1 MLYLPLKMDFV
12 FKFVFT
18 NDLGALASLISSIL
32 FPKGDKRVEVI
43 EIISSEIVPIFKNG
57 KRTFLDLK
65 LLCKILP
72 SEEDNLIQIELQ
84 IAEQTGYI
92 QRSLYY
98 ASGLIQHQLRV
109 GESYFELTPII
120 QINILD
126 FSLLEGENIVS
137 RFLLKELD
145 SNMVLTEDFQ
155 MIYVELSKF
164 QKTEIED
171 LQTEAEIWFYLLK
184 NIQNLTEE
192 SRMEI
197 LKKKPDLK
205 NAFGVLE
212 MYSSD
217 PDKQREF
224 EERLRADEN
233 YAYELAVKFEKGLEK
248 GIEQGLEKGIE
259 KGLEKGK
266 FENSLET
273 ARKMKERK
281 FSIDEIIEITSLSE
295 NDLRKN
301 GIL

>member
-1 MLYLPLKMDFV
+1 MDFV

-32 FPKGDKRVEVI
+32 FPKADKRVEVI
-43 EIISSEIVPIFKNG
+43 EIVSSE
-57 KRTFLDLK
+57 
-65 LLCKILP
+65 
-72 SEEDNLIQIELQ
+72 
-84 IAEQTGYI
+84 
-92 QRSLYY
+92 
-98 ASGLIQHQLRV
+98 
-109 GESYFELTPII
+109 II

-126 FSLLEGENIVS
+126 FSLLLGENIVS
-137 RFLLKELD
+137 RYLLKELD
-145 SNMVLTEDFQ
+145 SNTILTEDFQ

-184 NIQNLTEE
+184 NIQTLTEE
-192 SRMEI
+192 SCMEI

-217 PDKQREF
+217 PEKQREF

-233 YAYELAVKFEKGLEK
+233 YAYELAVKYEKGLE
-248 GIEQGLEKGIE
+248 E
-259 KGLEKGK
+259 GK
-266 FENSLET
+266 LET
-273 ARKMKERK
+273 ARKMREMGDSLEKISIVTGLTELQLKE
-281 FSIDEIIEITSLSE
+281 
-295 NDLRKN
+295 N

>member
-1 MLYLPLKMDFV
+1 MQFLPLKMDFV

-32 FPKGDKRVEVI
+32 FPNGDKKLEVI
-43 EIISSEIVPIFKNG
+43 EIISSEIIPIFKNG

-72 SEEDNLIQIELQ
+72 SEDENYIQVELQ
-84 IAEQTGYI
+84 IAEQSGYI

-98 ASGLIQHQLRV
+98 ASGLIQHQLKV
-109 GESYFELTPII
+109 GESYFQLTPII

-126 FSLLEGENIVS
+126 FSLLPGESIVS
-137 RFLLKELD
+137 RFLLKEKD
-145 SNMVLTEDFQ
+145 SNTILTEDFQ

-171 LQTEAEIWFYLLK
+171 LLTEAEIWFYLLK
-184 NIQNLTEE
+184 NIQDLTEQ

-217 PDKQREF
+217 PEKQREF

-233 YAYELAVKFEKGLEK
+233 YAYELAVRY
-248 GIEQGLEKGIE
+248 EKGIE
-259 KGLEKGK
+259 KGEFRK
-266 FENSLET
+266 SLET
-273 ARKMKERK
+273 ARKMKDK
-281 FSIDEIIEITSLSE
+281 GFSIDDIIEITGLTKEELS
-295 NDLRKN
+295 KN
-301 GIL
+301 KILQ

>member
-1 MLYLPLKMDFV
+1 MQFLPLKMDFV

-32 FPKGDKRVEVI
+32 FPNEDKRLEVI
-43 EIISSEIVPIFKNG
+43 EIISSEIIPIFKKG

-72 SEEDNLIQIELQ
+72 GEDENYIQVELQ
-84 IAEQTGYI
+84 IAEQSGYI

-98 ASGLIQHQLRV
+98 ASGLIQHQLKA
-109 GESYFELTPII
+109 GESYFQLTPII

-126 FSLLEGENIVS
+126 FSLLPGESIVS

-145 SNMVLTEDFQ
+145 SNTILTEDFQ
-155 MIYVELSKF
+155 MIYVELPKF

-171 LQTEAEIWFYLLK
+171 LQTEAEIWFFLLK
-184 NIQNLTEE
+184 NIQNLTEQ

-217 PDKQREF
+217 PEKQREF

-233 YAYELAVKFEKGLEK
+233 YAFELAVKFEKG
-248 GIEQGLEKGIE
+248 IE
-259 KGLEKGK
+259 KGLDLGK
-266 FENSLET
+266 FEKSLET
-273 ARKMKERK
+273 ARKMKDK
-281 FSIDEIIEITSLSE
+281 GFSIDDIIEITGLTKEELSQ
-295 NDLRKN
+295 NRML
-301 GIL
+301 

>member
-1 MLYLPLKMDFV
+1 MQFLPLKMDFV

-18 NDLGALASLISSIL
+18 NDIGALASLISSIL
-32 FPKGDKRVEVI
+32 FPNGDKKLEVI
-43 EIISSEIVPIFKNG
+43 EIISSEIIPIFKNG

-72 SEEDNLIQIELQ
+72 SEDENYIQVELQ
-84 IAEQTGYI
+84 IAEQSGYI

-98 ASGLIQHQLRV
+98 ASGLIQHQLKA
-109 GESYFELTPII
+109 GESYFQLTPII

-126 FSLLEGENIVS
+126 FSLLPGESIVS
-137 RFLLKELD
+137 RFLLKEKD
-145 SNMVLTEDFQ
+145 SNTILTEDFQ
-155 MIYVELSKF
+155 MIYVELPKF
-164 QKTEIED
+164 QKTKIED
-171 LQTEAEIWFYLLK
+171 LQTEAEIWFYLLN

-217 PDKQREF
+217 PEKQREF

-233 YAYELAVKFEKGLEK
+233 YAYELAVRY
-248 GIEQGLEKGIE
+248 
-259 KGLEKGK
+259 EKGK
-266 FENSLET
+266 LEKSLET
-273 ARKMKERK
+273 ARKMLEEGD
-281 FSIDEIIEITSLSE
+281 SIEKILRISGLSE
-295 NDLRKN
+295 DDLRKN
-301 GIL
+301 GILQ

>member
-1 MLYLPLKMDFV
+1 MLFLPLKMDFV

-32 FPKGDKRVEVI
+32 FPKGEKRVEVI

-57 KRTFLDLK
+57 KRSFLDLK

-98 ASGLIQHQLRV
+98 ASGLIQHQLKV
-109 GESYFELTPII
+109 GESYFQLTPII

-126 FSLLEGENIVS
+126 FSLLPGENIVS
-137 RFLLKELD
+137 RYLLKELD
-145 SNMVLTEDFQ
+145 SNAILTEDFQ
-155 MIYVELSKF
+155 MIYVELPKF
-164 QKTEIED
+164 HITEIKD
-171 LQTEAEIWFYLLK
+171 LQTEADIWFYLLK

-217 PDKQREF
+217 PEKQREF

-233 YAYELAVKFEKGLEK
+233 YAYELAVRY
-248 GIEQGLEKGIE
+248 E

-266 FENSLET
+266 LET
-273 ARKMKERK
+273 ARKMREEGFTMDQILRITGLY
-281 FSIDEIIEITSLSE
+281 ID
-295 NDLRKN
+295 DLRKN

>member
-1 MLYLPLKMDFV
+1 MLFLPLKMDFV

-32 FPKGDKRVEVI
+32 FPKGEKRVQVI

-72 SEEDNLIQIELQ
+72 NEEGNFIQIELQ

-98 ASGLIQHQLRV
+98 ASGLIQHQLKV
-109 GESYFELTPII
+109 GESYFQLTPII
-120 QINILD
+120 QINNLD
-126 FSLLEGENIVS
+126 FSLLPGENIVS
-137 RFLLKELD
+137 RYLLKELD
-145 SNMVLTEDFQ
+145 SNAILTEDFQ
-155 MIYVELSKF
+155 MIYVELPKF
-164 QKTEIED
+164 HITEIKD
-171 LQTEAEIWFYLLK
+171 LQTEADIWFYLLK

-217 PDKQREF
+217 PEKQREF
-224 EERLRADEN
+224 EERIRADEN
-233 YAYELAVKFEKGLEK
+233 YAYELAVRYEKGLER
-248 GIEQGLEKGIE
+248 
-259 KGLEKGK
+259 GK
-266 FENSLET
+266 LET
-273 ARKMKERK
+273 ARKMREEGFTMDQILR
-281 FSIDEIIEITSLSE
+281 ITGLYVD
-295 NDLRKN
+295 DLRKN

>member
-1 MLYLPLKMDFV
+1 MLFLPLKMDFV

-18 NDLGALASLISSIL
+18 NEIGALASLISSIL
-32 FPKGDKRVEVI
+32 FPKEDKRIEVI
-43 EIISSEIVPIFKNG
+43 EIISSEIIPIFKNG

-65 LLCKILP
+65 LLCKILS
-72 SEEDNLIQIELQ
+72 SEEDNLIQVELQ

-98 ASGLIQHQLRV
+98 ASGLIQHQLKV
-109 GESYFELTPII
+109 GESYFQLTPII

-126 FSLLEGENIVS
+126 FSLLPGENIVS
-137 RFLLKELD
+137 RFLLKEKD
-145 SNMVLTEDFQ
+145 SNIILTEDFQ
-155 MIYVELSKF
+155 MIYVELPKF

-171 LQTEAEIWFYLLK
+171 LQTEADIWFYLLK
-184 NIQNLTEE
+184 NIKTLTEQ

-205 NAFGVLE
+205 NAFGILE

-217 PDKQREF
+217 PEKQREF

-233 YAYELAVKFEKGLEK
+233 YAYELAVKY
-248 GIEQGLEKGIE
+248 EKGIE
-259 KGLEKGK
+259 KGK
-266 FENSLET
+266 LET
-273 ARKMKERK
+273 ARKMRELGDSLEKI
-281 FSIDEIIEITSLSE
+281 SIVTGLSE
-295 NDLRKN
+295 LQLKEN

>member
-1 MLYLPLKMDFV
+1 MLFLPLKMDFV

-18 NDLGALASLISSIL
+18 NEIGALASLISSIL
-32 FPKGDKRVEVI
+32 FPKEDKRIEVI
-43 EIISSEIVPIFKNG
+43 EIISSEIIPIFKNG

-65 LLCKILP
+65 LLCKILS
-72 SEEDNLIQIELQ
+72 SEEDNLIQVELQ

-98 ASGLIQHQLRV
+98 ASGLIQHQLKV
-109 GESYFELTPII
+109 GESYFQLTPII

-126 FSLLEGENIVS
+126 FSLLPGENIVS
-137 RFLLKELD
+137 RFLLKEKD
-145 SNMVLTEDFQ
+145 SNTILTEDFQ
-155 MIYVELSKF
+155 MIYVELPKF

-171 LQTEAEIWFYLLK
+171 LQTEADIWFYLLK
-184 NIQNLTEE
+184 NIKTLTEQ

-205 NAFGVLE
+205 NAFGILE

-217 PDKQREF
+217 PEKQREF

-233 YAYELAVKFEKGLEK
+233 YAYELAVKY
-248 GIEQGLEKGIE
+248 EKGIE
-259 KGLEKGK
+259 KGK
-266 FENSLET
+266 LET
-273 ARKMKERK
+273 ARKMRELGDSLEKI
-281 FSIDEIIEITSLSE
+281 SIVTGLSE
-295 NDLRKN
+295 LQLKEN

>member
-1 MLYLPLKMDFV
+1 MQFLPLKMDFV

-32 FPKGDKRVEVI
+32 FPNGDKKLEVI
-43 EIISSEIVPIFKNG
+43 EIISSEIIPIFKNG

-72 SEEDNLIQIELQ
+72 SEDENYIQVELQ
-84 IAEQTGYI
+84 IAEQSGYI

-98 ASGLIQHQLRV
+98 ASGLIQHQLKA
-109 GESYFELTPII
+109 GESYFQLTPII

-126 FSLLEGENIVS
+126 FSLLPGESIVS
-137 RFLLKELD
+137 RFLLKEKD
-145 SNMVLTEDFQ
+145 SNTILTEDFQ
-155 MIYVELSKF
+155 IIYVELPKF
-164 QKTEIED
+164 QKTKIED
-171 LQTEAEIWFYLLK
+171 LQTEAEIWFYLLN

-217 PDKQREF
+217 PEKQREF

-233 YAYELAVKFEKGLEK
+233 YAYELAVRY
-248 GIEQGLEKGIE
+248 
-259 KGLEKGK
+259 EKGK
-266 FENSLET
+266 LEKSLET
-273 ARKMKERK
+273 ARKMLEEGD
-281 FSIDEIIEITSLSE
+281 SIEKILRISGLSE
-295 NDLRKN
+295 DDLRKN
-301 GIL
+301 GILQ